1 MKILILYAAYGG
13 GHLSAAKSIKQYIDQ
28 NYTDA
33 ETKLID
39 CMKYINKGLEKV
51 TTGAYNQMAKRAPWA
66 WGKIY
71 NNSQKGIMAHIS
83 NVANKIMANKLF
95 KLFEEF
101 NPDIVISTHPF
112 GVQMTTYLKS
122 KGKVNCILAS
132 VMTDFASHDQWLV
145 GHEYID
151 KIFVSHEGM
160 KNEIIKKGIPASK
173 IYATGI
179 PLSNRFMQN
188 FNKEEIK
195 SSINLNNNKKTILF
209 FAGGE
214 FGLGKDKT
222 LKIFKCFIDNIKED
236 YQIVA
241 IAGKNEKMQSE
252 FKNLSIGNSNIQVHG
267 YSNQVPELMCI
278 SDLVV
283 TKPGGLTVSESLVS
297 GLPIVIINPIP
308 GQEVENAEF
317 LENKGVGLWIKKP
330 EDAEKIVPDLL
341 SSPEK
346 LKKMKIEAKLL
357 AKKASTSDICK
368 NILNL

>member
-13 GHLSAAKSIKQYIDQ
+13 GHLSAAKSIKQYIDE
-28 NYTDA
+28 NYKDY

-39 CMKYINKGLEKV
+39 CIKYINKGLEKV

-71 NNSQKGIMAHIS
+71 NNSQKGIMAHVS
-83 NVANKIMANKLF
+83 NGANKVMANKLLNLF
-95 KLFEEF
+95 KEF

-122 KGKVNCILAS
+122 KGKVNCLLCS

-160 KNEIIKKGIPASK
+160 KNEITKKGIPASK
-173 IYATGI
+173 IFATGI
-179 PLSNRFMQN
+179 PLSNKFMKN
-188 FNKEEIK
+188 FDKQTIK
-195 SSINLNNNKKTILF
+195 NSLNLDNNKKTILF

-222 LKIFKCFIDNIKED
+222 LKIFKCFIDNIKND
-236 YQIVA
+236 YQLIA
-241 IAGKNEKMQSE
+241 IAGKNEKMQLE
-252 FKNLSIGNSNIQVHG
+252 FKNLANKNPNIQVHG
-267 YSNQVPELMCI
+267 YSNQVPELMSI

-297 GLPIVIINPIP
+297 GLPIIIINPIP
-308 GQEVENAEF
+308 GQEFENAEF
-317 LENKGVGLWIKKP
+317 LEKQGVGIWIKKID
-330 EDAEKIVPDLL
+330 DAEKIVPELL
-341 SSPEK
+341 SSTEK

-357 AKKASTSDICK
+357 AKKTSTYDICE
-368 NILNL
+368 NILKI